1 MVVFRPSLRSVLLV
15 KLSDGK
21 IYFRGKASLIV
32 FNLKLKP
39 EFDWLIAQLAQL
51 QFACHVGS
59 SSLHISKIQF
69 LIFFFLKNSFDGHIV
84 GKTRQQKMRLEYFV
98 KKRIFSVLY
107 FVPPG
112 LNSIFSFHS
121 ESLVNS
127 TKYFQSIYLP
137 FRLLLLLRF
146 EFKFQILFT
155 NTKIFT
161 INQNVN

>member
-21 IYFRGKASLIV
+21 IYFRGKTSLIV

-69 LIFFFLKNSFDGHIV
+69 LIFFSS
-84 GKTRQQKMRLEYFV
+84 KT
-98 KKRIFSVLY
+98 VLM
-107 FVPPG
+107 VT
-112 LNSIFSFHS
+112 LWVRH
-121 ESLVNS
+121 VNR
-127 TKYFQSIYLP
+127 KCG
-137 FRLLLLLRF
+137 
-146 EFKFQILFT
+146 
-155 NTKIFT
+155 
-161 INQNVN
+161 